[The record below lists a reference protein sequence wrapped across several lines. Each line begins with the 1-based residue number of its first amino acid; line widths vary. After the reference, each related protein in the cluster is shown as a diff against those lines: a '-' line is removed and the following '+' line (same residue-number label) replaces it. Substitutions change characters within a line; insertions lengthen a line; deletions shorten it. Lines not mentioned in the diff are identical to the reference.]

1 MNVINFSEF
10 RTHLKANLDSVSE
23 DNEIVIINRQKGNN
37 VVVISLKEYNSFK
50 ETLHLLGTAKNRERI
65 SSAIDI
71 DNAGVVETHNL
82 IQ

>member
-23 DNEIVIINRQKGNN
+23 DNEVVIINRQKGNN

-50 ETLHLLGTAKNRERI
+50 ETLHLLGTTKNRERI
-65 SSAIDI
+65 SSAIDR

>member
-23 DNEIVIINRQKGNN
+23 DNEVVIINRQKDNN
-37 VVVISLKEYNSFK
+37 VVLISLKEYNSLQ
-50 ETLHLLGTAKNRERI
+50 ETLHLISSAKNRERI
-65 SSAIDI
+65 FSAIDR
-71 DNAGVVETHNL
+71 DNSGSFESHDL